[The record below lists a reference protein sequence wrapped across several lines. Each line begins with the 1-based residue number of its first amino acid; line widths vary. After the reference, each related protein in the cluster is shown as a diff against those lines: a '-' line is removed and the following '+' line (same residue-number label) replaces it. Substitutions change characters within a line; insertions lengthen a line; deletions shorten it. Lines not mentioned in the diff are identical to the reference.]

1 MLWLEACKCLFYSRF
16 FEWDTCSL
24 VVHFLANNLQVNKS
38 LLWLGL
44 GSNQVGAEGVWAL
57 VESLRTNS
65 SLLWL
70 GLGGNELGDRG
81 ALHLATL
88 LQGIDTAWGALRLKT
103 THFATLRLNCASPH
117 CELRKIIC
125 VL

>member
-1 MLWLEACKCLFYSRF
+1 M
-16 FEWDTCSL
+16 
-24 VVHFLANNLQVNKS
+24 HNNLQVNKS

-44 GSNQVGAEGVWAL
+44 GSNRLGAEGVWAL
-57 VESLRTNS
+57 AQSLRTNS

-88 LQGIDTAWGALRLKT
+88 LQGML
-103 THFATLRLNCASPH
+103 
-117 CELRKIIC
+117 
-125 VL
+125 